1 MYGGVTGTQPPY
13 RLELLLPDFKLD
25 GPTTYLSWLYQITGA
40 LEGRGLDGYLTEEE
54 KEPHVKMSS
63 ECKEL
68 PTCLCILGFSIP
80 WFHQFPPLLMEFK
93 M

>member
-63 ECKEL
+63 EWKAWRSTHTNHMLYCTINGL
-68 PTCLCILGFSIP
+68 HALWHC
-80 WFHQFPPLLMEFK
+80 
-93 M
+93 